1 MIFREKTYSVL
12 LASCDEK
19 LNSAVRSALAGN
31 EYWPVLTAKNG
42 GEARRLAAER
52 DLDLILVNDPLTD
65 GPAVSLAEDL
75 SLSGSA
81 IVGLLVRREIAD
93 DAYFRTVERGV
104 FTVAKPLAP
113 SAFAQTMRQMCAARE
128 KLALSERRQ
137 ETVEDRM
144 AQIRL
149 VNRAKWLLIEKEGL
163 TEPQAHRRLE
173 KLAMDSRR
181 TKEAVAE
188 EIIYLDSFAKK
199 L

>member
-12 LASCDEK
+12 LASSDEK
-19 LNSAVRSALAGN
+19 LNTAVKSALAVN
-31 EYWPVLTAKNG
+31 EYWPVLTANNG

-52 DLDLILVNDPLTD
+52 HFDLILVNDPLSD

-81 IVGLLVRREIAD
+81 VTALLVRRDSAD

-104 FTVAKPLAP
+104 FTIAKPLSPA
-113 SAFAQTMRQMCAARE
+113 AFLQTMRLLCAARE

-173 KLAMDSRR
+173 KLAMDTRR
-181 TKEAVAE
+181 SKEDVARDILRE
-188 EIIYLDSFAKK
+188 FGS
-199 L
+199 